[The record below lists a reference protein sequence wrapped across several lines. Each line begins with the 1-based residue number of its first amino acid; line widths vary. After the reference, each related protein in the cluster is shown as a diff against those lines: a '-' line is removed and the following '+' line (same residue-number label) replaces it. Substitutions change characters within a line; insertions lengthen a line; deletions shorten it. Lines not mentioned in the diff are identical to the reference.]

1 MFGRSQRPEAD
12 AIEVLIGARATF
24 SGRKQCDASIR
35 IDGAV
40 DQGQIETPANVILTE
55 TANVQGDIVAKV
67 VSIRGKFKGVIQ
79 ADRVELLD
87 GSQVGGVLNVNSFYM
102 DENVLMRAAVNIRA
116 ENMVEAKVPPPPAIS
131 AIPVQPPAQPLS
143 AQPVQPPLQP
153 PIAQPVQPPIAPPAQ
168 PLSTPPSLPP
178 E

>member
-1 MFGRSQRPEAD
+1 MFGRTSRPEPD

-24 SGRKQCDASIR
+24 SGRLQCDASIR

-40 DQGQIETPANVILTE
+40 DQGHVETPANVILTE
-55 TANVQGDIVAKV
+55 TATVNCDIVARV
-67 VSIRGKFKGVIQ
+67 VSIRGKFKGIIQ

-102 DENVLMRAAVNIRA
+102 GDNVLMRAAVNIRA
-116 ENMVEAKVPPPPAIS
+116 DTMADVKPPPPPANP
-131 AIPVQPPAQPLS
+131 AIPVL
-143 AQPVQPPLQP
+143 
-153 PIAQPVQPPIAPPAQ
+153 IDDAP
-168 PLSTPPSLPP
+168 SGTPPTFSS

>member
-1 MFGRSQRPEAD
+1 MFGRTSRPEPD

-24 SGRKQCDASIR
+24 SGRLQCDASIR

-40 DQGQIETPANVILTE
+40 DQGHIETPANVILTE
-55 TANVQGDIVAKV
+55 TATVSCDIIARV
-67 VSIRGKFKGVIQ
+67 VSIRGKFKGIIQ

-102 DENVLMRAAVNIRA
+102 DDNVLMRAAVNIRA
-116 ENMVEAKVPPPPAIS
+116 DTMADVKPPPPPANPT
-131 AIPVQPPAQPLS
+131 IPVLTGDASSGAPS
-143 AQPVQPPLQP
+143 TFPV
-153 PIAQPVQPPIAPPAQ
+153 
-168 PLSTPPSLPP
+168 

>member
-1 MFGRSQRPEAD
+1 MFRRPQRPEAD

-24 SGRKQCDASIR
+24 SGRLQCDASIR

-55 TANVQGDIVAKV
+55 TANVQGDIVARV
-67 VSIRGKFKGVIQ
+67 VSIRGKFKGMIQ
-79 ADRVELLD
+79 ADRVELLN

-102 DENVLMRAAVNIRA
+102 AENVLMRAAVNIRA
-116 ENMVEAKVPPPPAIS
+116 EQLVEAKVPAPPANPV
-131 AIPVQPPAQPLS
+131 IPVRSPAQQPPQPLSVPPAQP
-143 AQPVQPPLQP
+143 
-153 PIAQPVQPPIAPPAQ
+153 
-168 PLSTPPSLPP
+168 P